1 MRVKPKEVLV
11 NLPMVLL
18 FDKED
23 GIPELASNFNIF
35 LHGKS
40 KLKCEALGTL
50 NGQFVGLFYL
60 QRNDEFHQ
68 LREEFINLIEQEQI
82 EQHELVSNYHND
94 D

>member
-11 NLPMVLL
+11 NLPIVLL
-18 FDKED
+18 FDNED
-23 GIPELASNFNIF
+23 NIPELASSFNTF

-40 KLKCEALGTL
+40 KLKYDQLGTL

-68 LREEFINLIEQEQI
+68 LREEFVNMIGQEQI
-82 EQHELVSNYHND
+82 AKHQISWINHD